1 MSGTKLL
8 LNAYY
13 EALYERLCERRG
25 LVDKIIEELLRDE
38 IEDRGFVELTDSK
51 YQAYRDAVLAFVDE
65 RIEMYN
71 PIGIQYT
78 FKRRVSK
85 FAIELEMQLNWYDS
99 RGEFDALREAAR
111 EKSEVSMSQARLR
124 QLAGEMIDQLGA
136 FPDKSILAAYEAD
149 PALNKLPDYLAA
161 MTIEDIVRRA

>member
-25 LVDKIIEELLRDE
+25 LFDKIIEELLRDE

-78 FKRRVSK
+78 FERRVSK
-85 FAIELEMQLNWYDS
+85 FATELEMQLNWYDS
-99 RGEFDALREAAR
+99 RGEFDALRAAAR
-111 EKSEVSMSQARLR
+111 EKSEKGMSHERMR
-124 QLAGEMIDQLGA
+124 QLAGELIDQLGA
-136 FPDKSILAAYEAD
+136 FPDKSIIAGYQAQ
-149 PALNKLPDYLAA
+149 PALNKLPDYIASLA
-161 MTIEDIVRRA
+161 IDQIIR

>member
-25 LVDKIIEELLRDE
+25 SVIETIEELLRDE
-38 IEDRGFVELTDSK
+38 IEDRGFIELTDSK
-51 YQAYRDAVLAFVDE
+51 YQAYRDAVLAFIDE

-78 FKRRVSK
+78 FERRASK
-85 FAIELEMQLNWYDS
+85 FASELEMQLNWYDS
-99 RGEFDALREAAR
+99 SREFELLRQGAY
-111 EKSEVSMSQARLR
+111 EKAETRMSHDRLR
-124 QLAGEMIDQLGA
+124 QLARELINEFGA
-136 FPDKSILAAYEAD
+136 FPNKSIIAGYQAH
-149 PALNKLPDYLAA
+149 PALNKLPDYIASLA
-161 MTIEDIVRRA
+161 IDQIIR

>member
-25 LVDKIIEELLRDE
+25 SVVRIIEELLRDE

-71 PIGIQYT
+71 PIGIRYT
-78 FKRRVSK
+78 FKRRASK
-85 FAIELEMQLNWYDS
+85 FASELEMQLNWYDS
-99 RGEFDALREAAR
+99 SREFELLRQGAYDKAQ
-111 EKSEVSMSQARLR
+111 SSMSHDKLR
-124 QLAGEMIDQLGA
+124 QLAGELIDQFGA
-136 FPDKSILAAYEAD
+136 FPNESIISGYQAQ
-149 PALNKLPDYLAA
+149 PALNKLPDYIASLA
-161 MTIEDIVRRA
+161 IDHIIRK

>member
-25 LVDKIIEELLRDE
+25 LVVETIEELLRDE

-78 FKRRVSK
+78 FKRRASK
-85 FAIELEMQLNWYDS
+85 FASELEMQLNWYDS

-111 EKSEVSMSQARLR
+111 EKSEKGMSHERMR
-124 QLAGEMIDQLGA
+124 QLAGELIDQLGA
-136 FPDKSILAAYEAD
+136 FPDKSIIAGYQAQ
-149 PALNKLPDYLAA
+149 PALNKLPDYIASLA
-161 MTIEDIVRRA
+161 IDQIIR